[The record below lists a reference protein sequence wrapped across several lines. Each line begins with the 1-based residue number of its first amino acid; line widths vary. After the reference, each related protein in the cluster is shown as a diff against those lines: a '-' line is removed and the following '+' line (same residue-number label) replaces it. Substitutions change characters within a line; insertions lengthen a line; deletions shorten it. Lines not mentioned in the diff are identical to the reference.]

1 MSSPETWPQKWIGP
15 VLHIHTYII
24 IYTTSLISRGVV
36 FLLGENKF
44 WPFLA
49 SQEELSCWGHMGPLC
64 IVFWRICCH
73 IQVNLLLPC
82 LALAP
87 LYCIMFW
94 LIVGMIDCLS
104 SSIYIDVSCV
114 YWCLLILC
122 DHVWHLFSLSI
133 DPLFCCVLAVG
144 SGWPLA
150 SDNPEMFLE
159 WCLGSSIEWLGR
171 RNDWPTDQHAGFR
184 SGMFRHTC
192 I

>member
-1 MSSPETWPQKWIGP
+1 MVVDFLQSMVGVKPWNLAPKMNRSST
-15 VLHIHTYII
+15 TYTY

-104 SSIYIDVSCV
+104 SSIYIDVSWV

-150 SDNPEMFLE
+150 SDNPEMFLQ
-159 WCLGSSIEWLGR
+159 WCLGSSIEMVGSPKWLTNR
-171 RNDWPTDQHAGFR
+171 PTCR
-184 SGMFRHTC
+184 V
-192 I
+192 